1 MQQAISVFTKGSR
14 LTEVVGKLREL
25 VDVFTR
31 VATVGNA
38 ETEVKVKALEQA
50 SLEVMPLD
58 HAEAVY
64 GSVAHRELHTGENNA
79 VSKYEKNR
87 RSSRKE
93 ASCTDIL
100 PSLT

>member
-1 MQQAISVFTKGSR
+1 MQRAISVFTKGGR

-25 VDVFTR
+25 IDVFAR
-31 VATVGNA
+31 VATVGDA

-64 GSVAHRELHTGENNA
+64 GSVAHRELHPDGNKHSEQ
-79 VSKYEKNR
+79 V
-87 RSSRKE
+87 
-93 ASCTDIL
+93 
-100 PSLT
+100 

>member
-64 GSVAHRELHTGENNA
+64 GSVSHRELHTGENN
-79 VSKYEKNR
+79 KYEKNR